1 MAETG
6 IKRELKKKW
15 GLSYFLIMMIPLI
28 LFLVFA
34 MASIHTVRNSV
45 DKSNTAALSALSN
58 ELNSAFMEVDALCEE
73 LILSDDFT
81 VFSSR
86 SLQDFD
92 AYSLYLRTL
101 DLRHMV
107 NTRSYLSDC
116 VLYSAVN
123 NLYITAQ

>member
-73 LILSDDFT
+73 LILTDDFT

-92 AYSLYLRTL
+92 TYSLYLDERTEY
-101 DLRHMV
+101 DFHTIFFSQSEIWRV
-107 NTRSYLSDC
+107 FRSWFWL
-116 VLYSAVN
+116 
-123 NLYITAQ
+123 